1 MDTIPECRAWRKSAH
16 RGVFFTTRF
25 NLQITVTA
33 MLERFTETT
42 GRQRLAF
49 GLVGIAI
56 NLLLLFLGGIVWFWL
71 WAVSIALLLFSSFS
85 RRDDTG

>member
-1 MDTIPECRAWRKSAH
+1 
-16 RGVFFTTRF
+16 
-25 NLQITVTA
+25 
-33 MLERFTETT
+33 MLEWFTETT
-42 GRQRLAF
+42 GRQRLVF

-85 RRDDTG
+85 KRDDAD